1 MLTSVDSTKLTV
13 SRLSTSTGRNSSG
26 RPPEQCSHGRNR
38 VNTTSGGDGIPLPSK
53 KQFTGEIDLTH
64 LPDGMKRLYLQ
75 VNEFSGEIDL
85 THLPDRMKR
94 LFLQVNEFS
103 GEVDLTHLLDKM
115 EYLSLNTNRF
125 SGEIDLTQLPQGM
138 QYLYLQDNQFTREID
153 LTHLLS
159 EMLRLFLDNN
169 RFSGEVHFT
178 YFPYNMTQLNL
189 ENNKLSG
196 SLVIQA
202 PTKRMC
208 INVKGNQ
215 FNAIAVLHSKVH
227 ATIHLSG
234 SGMTSVVDE
243 MVHVIANGS

>member
-1 MLTSVDSTKLTV
+1 MDSTKLTV

-53 KQFTGEIDLTH
+53 KQFTG
-64 LPDGMKRLYLQ
+64 
-75 VNEFSGEIDL
+75 
-85 THLPDRMKR
+85 
-94 LFLQVNEFS
+94 
-103 GEVDLTHLLDKM
+103 
-115 EYLSLNTNRF
+115 
-125 SGEIDLTQLPQGM
+125 
-138 QYLYLQDNQFTREID
+138 EID